1 MITVGTNM
9 NEIAIFGL
17 IDGVCLFLFWL
28 YSRCFLASEK
38 LLRKEE
44 SERWLEGLKGVVVI
58 SLFLILCVLT
68 GWKATFLS
76 LAILTPIGLTARFL
90 CKRKI

>member
-1 MITVGTNM
+1 MS
-9 NEIAIFGL
+9 EIAIFGL
-17 IDGVCLFLFWL
+17 LDGVCLGVFWF

-44 SERWLEGLKGVVVI
+44 SKRWLEGLKRVVMI
-58 SLFLILCVLT
+58 SLFLSLCALT

-76 LAILTPIGLTARFL
+76 LAILTPIGLTAQFL
-90 CKRKI
+90 RKRKI

>member
-1 MITVGTNM
+1 M

-17 IDGVCLFLFWL
+17 LDVVCLIPFWL

-44 SERWLEGLKGVVVI
+44 SKQWLEGFKGFVLI
-58 SLFLILCVLT
+58 SLFLILCAVA

-76 LAILTPIGLTARFL
+76 LAILTPIGLTAQFFL
-90 CKRKI
+90 GRKL

>member
-1 MITVGTNM
+1 M
-9 NEIAIFGL
+9 NETLIFGL
-17 IDGVCLFLFWL
+17 LDGVCLVVFWF
-28 YSRCFLASEK
+28 YSRCFLTSEN

-44 SERWLEGLKGVVVI
+44 SKRWLAGLKGGVMI
-58 SLFLILCVLT
+58 SLFFILCALT

-76 LAILTPIGLTARFL
+76 LAMLTPIGLTVQFL

>member
-1 MITVGTNM
+1 M

-17 IDGVCLFLFWL
+17 LDGVCFGVFWL

-44 SERWLEGLKGVVVI
+44 SQRWLEGFKGVVMI
-58 SLFLILCVLT
+58 SLFFILCALT
-68 GWKATFLS
+68 GWTVAFLS
-76 LAILTPIGLTARFL
+76 LAILTPIGLTAQFL
-90 CKRKI
+90 FGRKL

>member
-1 MITVGTNM
+1 M
-9 NEIAIFGL
+9 NETLIFGL
-17 IDGVCLFLFWL
+17 LDGVCFVVFWF

-44 SERWLEGLKGVVVI
+44 SRRWLEGFKGVVMI
-58 SLFLILCVLT
+58 SLFFVLCVLT

-76 LAILTPIGLTARFL
+76 LAIITPIGLSAQVFSW
-90 CKRKI
+90 RKT

>member
-1 MITVGTNM
+1 MS
-9 NEIAIFGL
+9 EIAIFGL
-17 IDGVCLFLFWL
+17 LDGVCLGVFWF

-44 SERWLEGLKGVVVI
+44 SKRWLEGLKRVVMI
-58 SLFLILCVLT
+58 SLFLSLCALT

-76 LAILTPIGLTARFL
+76 LAILTPIGLTAQFFYQKL
-90 CKRKI
+90 

>member
-1 MITVGTNM
+1 M

-17 IDGVCLFLFWL
+17 LDGVCLGVFWL

-44 SERWLEGLKGVVVI
+44 SKRWLEGFKGVVMI
-58 SLFLILCVLT
+58 SIFFVLCVLT

-76 LAILTPIGLTARFL
+76 LAIITPIGLSAQVFSW
-90 CKRKI
+90 RKI

>member
-1 MITVGTNM
+1 M
-9 NEIAIFGL
+9 NETLIFSFL
-17 IDGVCLFLFWL
+17 DGM
-28 YSRCFLASEK
+28 CFLASEK

-44 SERWLEGLKGVVVI
+44 SQRWLEGFKGVVMI
-58 SLFLILCVLT
+58 SIFFILCLLT

-76 LAILTPIGLTARFL
+76 LAILTPVGLTAQCL

>member
-1 MITVGTNM
+1 M
-9 NEIAIFGL
+9 NETSLFGL
-17 IDGVCLFLFWL
+17 LDGVCFAVFWL

-44 SERWLEGLKGVVVI
+44 SLRWLEGFKGVVMI
-58 SLFLILCVLT
+58 SLFLSLCVLT

-76 LAILTPIGLTARFL
+76 LAILTPIGLTAEFL

>member
-17 IDGVCLFLFWL
+17 LDGVCLFLFWL
-28 YSRCFLASEK
+28 YSRCFLTSEK

-44 SERWLEGLKGVVVI
+44 SRRWLEGFKGVVMI
-58 SLFLILCVLT
+58 PLFFILCTLT
-68 GWKATFLS
+68 GWKAAFLS
-76 LAILTPIGLTARFL
+76 LAILTPLSLTAQFL

>member
-1 MITVGTNM
+1 M
-9 NEIAIFGL
+9 NETLIFGL
-17 IDGVCLFLFWL
+17 LDGVCFVVFWF

-44 SERWLEGLKGVVVI
+44 AKRWLAGLKGVVMI
-58 SLFLILCVLT
+58 SLFFILCALT

-76 LAILTPIGLTARFL
+76 LALLTPIGLTAEFL

>member
-1 MITVGTNM
+1 M

-17 IDGVCLFLFWL
+17 LDGMCLGVFWL

-44 SERWLEGLKGVVVI
+44 SKRWLEGLKRVVMI
-58 SLFLILCVLT
+58 SLFFLLCVLT

-76 LAILTPIGLTARFL
+76 LAILTPIGLMAQFVCRRL
-90 CKRKI
+90 

>member
-1 MITVGTNM
+1 M

-17 IDGVCLFLFWL
+17 LDGMCLGVFWL

-44 SERWLEGLKGVVVI
+44 SKRWLEGLKRVVMI
-58 SLFLILCVLT
+58 SLFLSLCALT
-68 GWKATFLS
+68 GWKATFIS
-76 LAILTPIGLTARFL
+76 LAILTPIGLTAQFL
-90 CKRKI
+90 YRKL

>member
-1 MITVGTNM
+1 M

-17 IDGVCLFLFWL
+17 LDGVCLGMFWL

-44 SERWLEGLKGVVVI
+44 SKQWLAGLKGVMMI
-58 SLFLILCVLT
+58 SLFFILCALT

-76 LAILTPIGLTARFL
+76 LAILTPIDLTVQIFFR
-90 CKRKI
+90 RKF

>member
-1 MITVGTNM
+1 M

-17 IDGVCLFLFWL
+17 LDGVCFVVFWF
-28 YSRCFLASEK
+28 YSRCFLESEK

-44 SERWLEGLKGVVVI
+44 SKRWLEGLKRVVMI
-58 SLFLILCVLT
+58 SLFLSLCALT

-76 LAILTPIGLTARFL
+76 LAILTPVGLTAQCL